1 MLKLRKFF
9 FTALAVCLGMM
20 VNAQVTTSSIS
31 GSVKDQSGKLLEG
44 AAITA
49 IHLPSGTSYSTVS
62 KKGGSFNIPNARIG
76 GPYKLSVEYVGQK
89 KYETEGFALI

>member
-1 MLKLRKFF
+1 MLIFLYPKTNALLHLCPAKSKFMLKLRKLF

-49 IHLPSGTSYSTVS
+49 THLPSGTS
-62 KKGGSFNIPNARIG
+62 
-76 GPYKLSVEYVGQK
+76 
-89 KYETEGFALI
+89 